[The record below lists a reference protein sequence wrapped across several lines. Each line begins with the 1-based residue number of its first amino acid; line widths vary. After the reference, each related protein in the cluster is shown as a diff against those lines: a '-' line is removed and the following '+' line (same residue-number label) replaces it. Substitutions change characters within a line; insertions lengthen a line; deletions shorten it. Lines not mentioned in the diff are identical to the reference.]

1 MKIHWAQK
9 ALLAAVASL
18 PIQVHAEET
27 PQNNKPALVATEEK
41 PSTPDPQEL
50 IKKLGQQE
58 KRLDQQERLINE
70 LSKKLEELTSVY
82 ENAFS
87 KNWKSVV
94 AIQTNLKVITQPNGT
109 QKTEYATEGSGI
121 VIKTNLG
128 TLVLTNVHNLLDGIL
143 MEDFLKKS
151 IPDQKA
157 ALLQIAKNSKVSIVL
172 PNGEEVEAKV
182 LLVKEKP
189 LMHAFRDVLLLK
201 PNKDISSETTPANL
215 SEDLPKPGTLVI
227 ICGNTLAGH
236 HKIPLLTSGAISAVG
251 DYHPFSMERH
261 EVGKINNTDDFS
273 SYTISNA
280 PVLPGN
286 SGGPMIGVKN
296 SVCYGM
302 VCHQIEETLSK
313 SLSAVEI
320 RGWLEENEISLSPLK
335 GSEETA
341 LKK

>member
-18 PIQVHAEET
+18 PLHVHAEET

-41 PSTPDPQEL
+41 SLAPDLQEL
-50 IKKLGQQE
+50 INEVNKL
-58 KRLDQQERLINE
+58 KRSMSE
-70 LSKKLEELTSVY
+70 LREELKELRNTQSASLEEY
-82 ENAFS
+82 QNAFS

-121 VIKTNLG
+121 IIKTNLG

-151 IPDQKA
+151 IQDQKA

-182 LLVKEKP
+182 LFVKEKP

-215 SEDLPKPGTLVI
+215 SEDLPKLGIPVI
-227 ICGNTLAGH
+227 ICGNTLGGH
-236 HKIPLLTSGAISAVG
+236 HKIPFLTGGIVSAVG
-251 DYHPFSMERH
+251 DYHPLLMERH
-261 EVGKINNTDDFS
+261 EVGEINNTDDFN
-273 SYTISNA
+273 SYIFSNA
-280 PVLPGN
+280 VVFPGN
-286 SGGPMIGVKN
+286 SGSPLFGVGVKSN
-296 SVCYGM
+296 VCNVCYGM
-302 VCHQIEETLSK
+302 ACYKMEETLSK
-313 SLSAVEI
+313 SLSTKEI
-320 RGWLEENEISLSPLK
+320 RGWLKENEISLSPLK
-335 GSEETA
+335 DNE
-341 LKK
+341 

>member
-18 PIQVHAEET
+18 PLHVHAEET
-27 PQNNKPALVATEEK
+27 PQNIKPALVVTEEK
-41 PSTPDPQEL
+41 PSTPDLQEL
-50 IKKLGQQE
+50 INEVNKL
-58 KRLDQQERLINE
+58 KRSMSE
-70 LSKKLEELTSVY
+70 LREWVKELRKIKDTGLEEY
-82 ENAFS
+82 QNAVS

-109 QKTEYATEGSGI
+109 QQTEYTDQGSGI

-128 TLVLTNVHNLLDGIL
+128 TLILANVHSLLDGIL

-157 ALLQIAKNSKVSIVL
+157 SLLQIAKNSKVSIIL

-320 RGWLEENEISLSPLK
+320 REWLKENEISLSPLK
-335 GSEETA
+335 
-341 LKK
+341 K

>member
-1 MKIHWAQK
+1 MKIYWAQK

-41 PSTPDPQEL
+41 SPAPDLQEL
-50 IKKLGQQE
+50 IKEVNQLK
-58 KRLDQQERLINE
+58 KSMSE
-70 LSKKLEELTSVY
+70 LREELKELRKIKDTSLEEY
-82 ENAFS
+82 QNAFS

-94 AIQTNLKVITQPNGT
+94 AIQTNLKVVTQPDGT
-109 QKTEYATEGSGI
+109 QKTEYTTQGSGI

-128 TLVLTNVHNLLDGIL
+128 TVVLTNVHNLLDGIL

-172 PNGEEVEAKV
+172 PNGEEVEATV

-215 SEDLPKPGTLVI
+215 SEDLPKPGTPVI
-227 ICGNTLAGH
+227 ICRNTRGGH
-236 HKIPLLTSGAISAVG
+236 HKIPFLTSGAVSAVG

-280 PVLPGN
+280 VVLPGN
-286 SGGPMIGVKN
+286 SGSPVIGVKN

-320 RGWLEENEISLSPLK
+320 IEWLKENEISLSPLK
-335 GSEETA
+335 
-341 LKK
+341 K